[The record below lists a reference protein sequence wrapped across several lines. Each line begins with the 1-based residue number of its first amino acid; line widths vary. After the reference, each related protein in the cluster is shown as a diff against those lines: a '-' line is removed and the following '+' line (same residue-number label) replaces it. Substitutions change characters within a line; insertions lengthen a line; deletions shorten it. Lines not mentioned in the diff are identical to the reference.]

1 MAIFKC
7 KMCGGEL
14 LISEGMTVCECA
26 YCGTV
31 QTLPKLEDGK
41 RENLY
46 DRANHFRRNND
57 YDKAMSIYEQILTE
71 DTTDAEAYWSIV
83 LCRYGIEYVEDPA
96 THKRIPTV
104 NRAQYKSIYSDE
116 DYKAAIENADVM
128 QKQVYEAEAKT
139 IDDIQKGILAISNK
153 EKPFDVFICYKETD
167 ANGQRTRDSV
177 IANDM
182 YHQLEKEGFKTFFA
196 AITLEG
202 KLGSAYEPYIFAAL
216 NSARVM
222 IVLGTKPEY
231 FVAPWVK
238 NEWSRFLTIIKND
251 KSKILIPAYRD
262 MDPYELP
269 EEFSFLQAQD
279 MGKIG
284 FMNDIIHGIKKVL
297 GGNEDKK
304 ATGGSAV
311 QRSVSIGSKT
321 DAETL
326 LERAFLFLSAGNWEN
341 ATVYCDKVLDVDP
354 GNAKAYLGK
363 LLASKRLKSQSDLSG
378 SNEVLSANSLFK
390 AAYANADEK
399 LKKELDQYVET
410 SIENTIAFV
419 TEQAAQVTNENDY
432 LILIQQLQMSSGFE
446 KIDLLIRELNERYKN
461 LHAENEYTKAC
472 ELLNCARTELDYH
485 EAAKILKE
493 IEWYSDASEL
503 VIRCEE
509 QEKNLAKQS
518 GMCAICRKVPGT
530 TMFIPHNQE
539 IKCCSNC
546 FARLS
551 ALQNNIGQDNQV
563 ARNSHS
569 FLKTAV
575 DQVMT
580 FSLAIDR
587 VNEFIGKYEAS
598 LPELYGKTEDESG
611 DTSQSDPNDLSNSIK
626 IEYVNKDYEYDVQ
639 VVIDIPGGGVDN
651 EMLKFILDKYS
662 ADGWKLHSIM
672 RDSRDGGAGQVV
684 VVFERKYR
692 K

>member
-14 LISEGMTVCECA
+14 QIMEGWSVCECA
-26 YCGTV
+26 YCGTT
-31 QTLPKLEDGK
+31 QTLPKLDDGK

-71 DTTDAEAYWSIV
+71 DTSDAEAYWSIV

-116 DYKAAIENADVM
+116 DYKSAIEHADM
-128 QKQVYEAEAKT
+128 IQKQVYEAEAKT
-139 IDDIQKGILAISNK
+139 IDDIQKGILEISNK

-202 KLGSAYEPYIFAAL
+202 KLGTAYEPYIFAAL
-216 NSARVM
+216 NSAKVM

-251 KSKILIPAYRD
+251 TSKILIPAYRD

-297 GGNEDKK
+297 VSKDEKEVTREK
-304 ATGGSAV
+304 AG
-311 QRSVSIGSKT
+311 RSVTIGSKT
-321 DAETL
+321 DADTL
-326 LERAFLFLSAGNWEN
+326 LERAFLFLGAGNWEN
-341 ATVYCDKVLDVDP
+341 ATVYCDKVLDLDS
-354 GNAKAYLGK
+354 GNSRAYLGK
-363 LLASKRLKSQSDLSG
+363 LLASKRLRTLSDLSG
-378 SNEVLSANSLFK
+378 MTEVLSTNALFK
-390 AAYANADEK
+390 AAYRNADDV
-399 LKKELDQYVET
+399 LKKELDTYVDS
-410 SIENTIAFV
+410 SIDNTLALV
-419 TEQAAQVTNENDY
+419 SERASKASTEEEY
-432 LILIQQLQMSSGFE
+432 LELIHLLQKSSGFE
-446 KIDLLIRELNERYKN
+446 KVDAWIHQLTEQYTQ
-461 LHAENEYTKAC
+461 LHAENEYAKAC
-472 ELLNCARTELDYH
+472 EMMEHARTELDFH
-485 EAAKILKE
+485 EAGKE
-493 IEWYSDASEL
+493 FRTIEWYADAAQLAAQCDEKERNLSDE
-503 VIRCEE
+503 
-509 QEKNLAKQS
+509 N
-518 GMCAICRKVPGT
+518 GTCAICRKVQGAIV
-530 TMFIPHNQE
+530 FIPRNQSV
-539 IKCCSNC
+539 KCCNNC
-546 FARLS
+546 FSRLS
-551 ALQNNIGQDNQV
+551 AIQNNLGVDNQV
-563 ARNSHS
+563 ARNSYT
-569 FLKTAV
+569 FLRNAV

-580 FSLAIDR
+580 YSAAIDR
-587 VNEFIGKYEAS
+587 VEEFLSKYEAS
-598 LPELYGKTEDESG
+598 LPEIFGKKEEKNEAVKPAIIEQPVIRTEEF
-611 DTSQSDPNDLSNSIK
+611 T
-626 IEYVNKDYEYDVQ
+626 NKEYEYDVQ
-639 VVIDIPGGGVDN
+639 VVIDTPNGGVDN
-651 EMLKFILDKYS
+651 EMLKFIIDKYS
-662 ADGWKLHSIM
+662 ADRWKLHSVM

-684 VVFERKYR
+684 VVFERKY
-692 K
+692 KK

>member
-116 DYKAAIENADVM
+116 DYKSAIEHADM
-128 QKQVYEAEAKT
+128 IQRQVYEAEAKT

-167 ANGQRTRDSV
+167 ENGKRTRDSV

-202 KLGSAYEPYIFAAL
+202 KLGTAFEPYIFAAL
-216 NSARVM
+216 NSAKVM

-238 NEWSRFLTIIKND
+238 NEWSRFLAIIKND
-251 KSKILIPAYRD
+251 SSKILIPAYRD

-297 GGNEDKK
+297 VKEKEK
-304 ATGGSAV
+304 AAPQEKIT
-311 QRSVSIGSKT
+311 RSVSIGSKT
-321 DAETL
+321 DADTL
-326 LERAFLFLSAGNWEN
+326 LERAFLFLNAGNWEN

-363 LLASKRLKSQSDLSG
+363 LLASK
-378 SNEVLSANSLFK
+378 
-390 AAYANADEK
+390 
-399 LKKELDQYVET
+399 
-410 SIENTIAFV
+410 
-419 TEQAAQVTNENDY
+419 
-432 LILIQQLQMSSGFE
+432 
-446 KIDLLIRELNERYKN
+446 
-461 LHAENEYTKAC
+461 
-472 ELLNCARTELDYH
+472 
-485 EAAKILKE
+485 
-493 IEWYSDASEL
+493 
-503 VIRCEE
+503 
-509 QEKNLAKQS
+509 
-518 GMCAICRKVPGT
+518 
-530 TMFIPHNQE
+530 
-539 IKCCSNC
+539 
-546 FARLS
+546 
-551 ALQNNIGQDNQV
+551 
-563 ARNSHS
+563 
-569 FLKTAV
+569 
-575 DQVMT
+575 
-580 FSLAIDR
+580 
-587 VNEFIGKYEAS
+587 
-598 LPELYGKTEDESG
+598 KTEESIRSFG
-611 DTSQSDPNDLSNSIK
+611 P
-626 IEYVNKDYEYDVQ
+626 E
-639 VVIDIPGGGVDN
+639 
-651 EMLKFILDKYS
+651 
-662 ADGWKLHSIM
+662 
-672 RDSRDGGAGQVV
+672 
-684 VVFERKYR
+684 
-692 K
+692 

>member
-31 QTLPKLEDGK
+31 QTLPKLEDGR

-83 LCRYGIEYVEDPA
+83 LCRYGIEYVEDPT

-116 DYKAAIENADVM
+116 DYKAAIEYADMM
-128 QKQVYEAEAKT
+128 QKQVYEVEAKT
-139 IDDIQKGILAISNK
+139 IDDIQKGILEISNK

-202 KLGSAYEPYIFAAL
+202 KLGTAYEPYIFAAL
-216 NSARVM
+216 NSAKVM

-251 KSKILIPAYRD
+251 PSKMLIPAYRD

-297 GGNEDKK
+297 VKEKENAAPQEKV
-304 ATGGSAV
+304 T
-311 QRSVSIGSKT
+311 RSVSIGSKT
-321 DAETL
+321 DADTL

-341 ATVYCDKVLDVDP
+341 ATVYCDKVLDLDSS
-354 GNAKAYLGK
+354 NAKAYLGK

-378 SNEVLSANSLFK
+378 VQEVLSTNSLFK
-390 AAYANADEK
+390 AAYKYADDE
-399 LKKELDQYVET
+399 LKKVLDSYGGDSIDNTVEY
-410 SIENTIAFV
+410 V
-419 TEQAAQVTNENDY
+419 TEKASKATNEAEYDE
-432 LILIQQLQMSSGFE
+432 LIAVLQKSSGFE
-446 KIDLLIRELNERYKN
+446 KIDALIQELTDKKN
-461 LHAENEYTKAC
+461 LVHAETEYSKAT
-472 ELLNCARTELDYH
+472 EILNRARTELDYH
-485 EAAKILKE
+485 EALRILKS
-493 IEWYSDASEL
+493 IEWYNDAANL
-503 VIRCEE
+503 ALQCEE
-509 QEKNLAKQS
+509 QEKNLAKES

-530 TMFIPHNQE
+530 TIFIPRNQD
-539 IKCCSNC
+539 IKCCGNC
-546 FARLS
+546 FSRLS
-551 ALQNNIGQDNQV
+551 AIQNNMGQDNQV
-563 ARNSHS
+563 ARNSYTY
-569 FLKTAV
+569 LKTAV

-580 FSLAIDR
+580 FSAAIDR
-587 VNEFIGKYEAS
+587 VNEFLGKYEAS
-598 LPELYGKTEDESG
+598 LPEIYGKKEEEAIEV
-611 DTSQSDPNDLSNSIK
+611 SQPDANDLTGSFRSGF
-626 IEYVNKDYEYDVQ
+626 ENKNYEYDVQ
-639 VVIDIPGGGVDN
+639 VVIDIPNGGVDN